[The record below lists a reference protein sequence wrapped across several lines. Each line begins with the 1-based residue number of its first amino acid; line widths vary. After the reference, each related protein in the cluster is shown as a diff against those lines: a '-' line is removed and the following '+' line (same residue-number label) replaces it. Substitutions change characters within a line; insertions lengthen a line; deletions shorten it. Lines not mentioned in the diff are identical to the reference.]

1 MSRCDN
7 ACLLSCEGPDARPY
21 PLKLTVQLSFAAQRE
36 QSERIRREREK
47 EAAQLNERA
56 IMKALTL
63 AILLPS
69 LCLAF
74 DECLTPTLDNGWI
87 EAAPGSG
94 PDSFVGR
101 FRCREGFLLSGESR
115 VKCRAG
121 VWSQASLP
129 VCTALMA
136 CPEEELPTIDNGYRR
151 GVANL
156 QNSVYRF
163 QIVIL
168 NLQSWLKYL

>member
-1 MSRCDN
+1 MM
-7 ACLLSCEGPDARPY
+7 
-21 PLKLTVQLSFAAQRE
+21 
-36 QSERIRREREK
+36 
-47 EAAQLNERA
+47 RA
-56 IMKALTL
+56 WEL
-63 AILLPS
+63 AILLHLLLPS
-69 LCLAF
+69 LSLAF

-121 VWSQASLP
+121 VWSQATLP

-136 CPEEELPTIDNGYRR
+136 CPEEQLPNIENGYRR
-151 GVANL
+151 GVAKL

-163 QIVIL
+163 PNWRIGSASAKPPHVFV
-168 NLQSWLKYL
+168 

>member
-1 MSRCDN
+1 MM
-7 ACLLSCEGPDARPY
+7 
-21 PLKLTVQLSFAAQRE
+21 
-36 QSERIRREREK
+36 
-47 EAAQLNERA
+47 RA
-56 IMKALTL
+56 WEL
-63 AILLPS
+63 AILLHFLLPS
-69 LCLAF
+69 LSLAF

-121 VWSQASLP
+121 VWSQATLP

-136 CPEEELPTIDNGYRR
+136 CPEDQLPNIENGYRR
-151 GVANL
+151 GVAKL

-163 QIVIL
+163 PSCHYVSTSGKPPPDIIWIQVHICVIAD
-168 NLQSWLKYL
+168 